1 MRKERSML
9 PCVLVINDYQTTLN
23 LYADLLESDNYELE
37 LSNYE
42 FEEPEMIERL
52 KPALILLDFQVDH
65 LNRTRGWQ
73 LLDKIKLSRN
83 ISSIPIILCTPAMAD
98 VREQEYYL
106 QDQGLVIF
114 YKPFNLEK
122 LVQKVQQML
131 DISPCEKE

>member
-98 VREQEYYL
+98 VREQEHYL

-122 LVQKVQQML
+122 LVQKVQQIL
-131 DISPCEKE
+131 DLSRSEKE